1 MKRLPFVF
9 MALAMTSA
17 MIVPAYADRRGTGD
31 GSITDRSR
39 VKIHQRYPGDNAK
52 RGPDR
57 GYRYREKCY
66 WYFKTTDGW
75 WPTGATQ
82 RCERVRVE

>member
-1 MKRLPFVF
+1 MGQISGLVVSA
-9 MALAMTSA
+9 ALMVGLS
-17 MIVPAYADRRGTGD
+17 MPAEAGRRGSGD

-39 VKIHQRYPGDNAK
+39 VKTHQRYLGDNAK

-57 GYRYREKCY
+57 DYRYREKCY
-66 WYFKTTDGW
+66 WYFKNTDGW

-82 RCERVRVE
+82 KCIRIRVE

>member
-1 MKRLPFVF
+1 MRNLPLVLLSLS
-9 MALAMTSA
+9 LAAGLS
-17 MIVPAYADRRGTGD
+17 IPASADRRGTGD
-31 GSITDRSR
+31 ASITDRSR
-39 VKIHQRYPGDNAK
+39 VKIHQRYPGDNSR
-52 RGPDR
+52 RGPDS
-57 GYRYREKCY
+57 GHRYREKCY

>member
-1 MKRLPFVF
+1 MRRFPFVLVT
-9 MALAMTSA
+9 LAVMTA
-17 MIVPAYADRRGTGD
+17 MMTPAQADRRGIGD

-57 GYRYREKCY
+57 DYRYREKCF

-82 RCERVRVE
+82 RCVRVKVE